1 MSSGLTG
8 KRFLLENYELVWS
21 KGDIKRFREAW
32 NEEMSIREMM
42 LYMRTSEVEIILLGI
57 DQFGVKRL
65 KERLLRD
72 EGANNIW
79 RMD

>member
-1 MSSGLTG
+1 MSSVLDK

-21 KGDIKRFREAW
+21 KEDIKRFREAW

-42 LYMRTSEVEIILLGI
+42 LYMKTSEVEIILLGI

-72 EGANNIW
+72 EGANHIW

>member
-21 KGDIKRFREAW
+21 KEDIKRFREAW
-32 NEEMSIREMM
+32 NEEMSIKEMT

-72 EGANNIW
+72 EGANHIW

>member
-21 KGDIKRFREAW
+21 KEDIKRFREAW